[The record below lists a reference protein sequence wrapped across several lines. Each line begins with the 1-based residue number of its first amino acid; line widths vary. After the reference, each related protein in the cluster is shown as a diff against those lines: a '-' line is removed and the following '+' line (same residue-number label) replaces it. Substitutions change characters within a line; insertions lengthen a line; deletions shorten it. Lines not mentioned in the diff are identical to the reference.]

1 MTNKTDFPFKLHYAL
16 SSAADEK
23 TPRLSHINHSVCVV
37 EYVCSGGGYLQ
48 IDGQLFNP
56 VKDSVYFLHKNSTHT
71 YWHMPE
77 DPWHKIF
84 FVADGELMQ
93 EILRIYKLDKV
104 FHIPDAKDLKHFFE
118 TFLRMNLNSERIHQK
133 AAVIFHEFAEAGAN
147 HIYKMEN
154 TAPETIRQLREA
166 IEQNIGQKF
175 ILADYCKQA
184 GITTAYAVRAF
195 HQAYGTS
202 PVEYLLRLRLEKAQT
217 PLRFSKFSIKEIA
230 AHLNFSDQ
238 YHFSNFFKKRLGQS
252 PSAYQHKWK

>member
-56 VKDSVYFLHKNSTHT
+56 VRDSVYFLHKNSTHT

-93 EILRIYKLDKV
+93 EICDLSPNNHVEYRAASLLFRLYAELFERKKASHHYVRRVQD
-104 FHIPDAKDLKHFFE
+104 HIRALYMKPLYVEEIADQ
-118 TFLRMNLNSERIHQK
+118 MNLDRRYLSRLFKEKTGQTIQDFLISVRMEEAQK
-133 AAVIFHEFAEAGAN
+133 LLLQGVSV
-147 HIYKMEN
+147 EN
-154 TAPETIRQLREA
+154 TAFLC
-166 IEQNIGQKF
+166 G
-175 ILADYCKQA
+175 
-184 GITTAYAVRAF
+184 
-195 HQAYGTS
+195 YGDTCN
-202 PVEYLLRLRLEKAQT
+202 
-217 PLRFSKFSIKEIA
+217 FSKMFKRKFGESP
-230 AHLNFSDQ
+230 LVW
-238 YHFSNFFKKRLGQS
+238 KKRMLGAQ
-252 PSAYQHKWK
+252 QD